1 MTSSLNEDRHTFID
15 SLGRERAEVLKGR
28 GRSHSFK
35 AGSTLLHEGQVGDRV
50 VLLLSGTVK
59 VTYTTPG
66 GREVVIGLCGSG
78 DLLGELAVMDGRPR
92 SNTVTALEPVEAA
105 VIPARDFRDFVR
117 DPEVAEV
124 MMRMLTERLRDADR
138 KQLEF
143 ASRDAIGRVSARLV
157 ELAQHYGRSTG
168 SGVEITVPM
177 SQEELAGWSACS
189 REAVVRALRM
199 LRERRLIET
208 GRYRHITVLDVDALR
223 RQAG

>member
-1 MTSSLNEDRHTFID
+1 MGRRTFAD
-15 SLGRERAEVLKGR
+15 SIGRNRAEALKSR

-59 VTYTTPG
+59 VTYTTPA

-92 SNTVTALEPVEAA
+92 SNTVTALEAVEAA

-117 DPEVAEV
+117 DPEMAVV

-138 KQLEF
+138 KQLDF
-143 ASRDAIGRVSARLV
+143 ASCDAVGRVSARLV
-157 ELAQHYGRSTG
+157 ELAEHHGQSKD
-168 SGVEITVPM
+168 SGIEITVPM

-199 LRERRLIET
+199 LRERGLIET
-208 GRYRHITVLDVDALR
+208 KRYRHIKVLDVDALR